1 MKYAVNTSAAKTLL
15 TGILIVCFVLLD
27 PCLDDKTIWPCSK
40 AMQAMFTNLKMI
52 LHSCV
57 LRASKGEIRTMDH
70 FIFNLQNCLSTFMF
84 TEACNLPNCIFLFCW
99 CESIQ
104 VMAFMFL

>member
-1 MKYAVNTSAAKTLL
+1 MKYAVDTSAAKPLL

-52 LHSCV
+52 VHS
-57 LRASKGEIRTMDH
+57 ASKGENQDNLW
-70 FIFNLQNCLSTFMF
+70 NLQWVTSF
-84 TEACNLPNCIFLFCW
+84 
-99 CESIQ
+99 SIYRT
-104 VMAFMFL
+104 V